1 MPPFSRLALALLISG
16 AFIILPYGRTTA
28 VASQAHDAFNSV
40 QSEEVIVATGVMKS
54 RRTSMLG
61 PVVPGVLEQTF
72 VKVGD
77 IVTKGQALFR
87 IRPVDYDIAVRKA
100 KAALDLARARVVLQN
115 KRFDRVSEL
124 FKDKNVSESALEEA
138 RASLDVALAEQ
149 ALAQTDLDN
158 AEQILSDTIIRAPYD
173 GVITKKVADE
183 GVFKTVQAFSGNGGV
198 VELQEAG
205 IMVAI
210 LFVPVSQTARIE
222 LGQKTLLSID
232 GLDQRFTGEIAVIN
246 HQAHV
251 SSNMLEV
258 RVAVINDGL
267 AIKDGQTVVARI
279 YAAEQVSQ

>member
-1 MPPFSRLALALLISG
+1 MYPFSRLALALLISG
-16 AFIILPYGRTTA
+16 GFILLPYGRA
-28 VASQAHDAFNSV
+28 VVAASQTQDAFSSV
-40 QSEEVIVATGVMKS
+40 KNEEVIVATGVMKS

-77 IVTKGQALFR
+77 IVTKGQPLFR
-87 IRPVDYDIAVRKA
+87 IRPVDYEIAVRKA
-100 KAALDLARARVVLQN
+100 KAALDLARARVELQN

-138 RASLDVALAEQ
+138 KASLDVALAEQ

-198 VELQEAG
+198 IELQEAG

-210 LFVPVSQTARIE
+210 LFVPVSKSAHLE

-232 GLDQRFTGEIAVIN
+232 GLDREFTGKVAVIN

-258 RVAVINDGL
+258 RVAVVNDGL
-267 AIKDGQTVVARI
+267 TIKDGQTVVARI
-279 YAAEQVSQ
+279 YATKQVSQ